1 MAEMKYT
8 IQKTIALII
17 TLLVVAFL
25 TFLAFEIIP
34 GDSAEAMLGMDA
46 TEEEI
51 AALREELGLNQP
63 FVVRYVQFIGDALR
77 GDFGTSQQYRMPVND
92 LLTARLPITIG
103 LAVIAFVLMVVISVP
118 IGLFAGGKE
127 GSAIAGGITFLSQF
141 VMAIPP
147 FFLGML
153 LTLVFGIILKWF
165 TPGKYVP
172 LSENIW
178 EYIRGMFFPALA
190 LALPKI
196 AMTVQFLRSSVA
208 RQKKMDYVRTARSK
222 GNSARRT
229 LTHHILRNALIPV
242 ITFLGMAA
250 SDLLA
255 GSIVIEQVFNLSGV
269 GRLLVV
275 SITNRDFP
283 VVQAIILY
291 IAATVILMNYLVDM
305 LYHVLDPRVRE

>member
-1 MAEMKYT
+1 MKYT

-25 TFLAFEIIP
+25 TFLAFEVIP
-34 GDSAEAMLGMDA
+34 GDSAEALLGMDA
-46 TEEEI
+46 TEEEV
-51 AALREELGLNQP
+51 AALREQLGLNQP
-63 FVVRYVQFIGDALR
+63 FLVRYIRFIGDAVR
-77 GDFGTSQQYRMPVND
+77 GEFGTSLQYGMSVNT
-92 LLTARLPITIG
+92 LLSARLPVTIG
-103 LAVIAFVLMVVISVP
+103 LAVIAFVLMVGISLP
-118 IGLFAGGKE
+118 LGLLAGGKE
-127 GSAIAGGITFLSQF
+127 GSVAAGGITFLSQL

-153 LTLVFGIILKWF
+153 LTLLFGIILKWF
-165 TPGKYVP
+165 TPGRYTP
-172 LSENIW
+172 FSENAG
-178 EYIRGMFFPALA
+178 EYIRGMFLPALA

-229 LTHHILRNALIPV
+229 LTHHILQNALIPV

>member
-1 MAEMKYT
+1 MKYT

-17 TLLVVAFL
+17 TLLVITFL
-25 TFLAFEIIP
+25 TFLAFEVIP

-51 AALREELGLNQP
+51 AALREELGLNKP
-63 FVVRYVQFIGDALR
+63 FVVRYVQFIGDAIR
-77 GDFGTSQQYRMPVND
+77 GDFGTSQQYRMPVSS
-92 LLTARLPITIG
+92 LLATRLPITIG
-103 LAVIAFVLMVVISVP
+103 LAVIAFVLMVVISIP

-127 GSAIAGGITFLSQF
+127 GSATAGGITFLSQF

-153 LTLVFGIILKWF
+153 LTLLFGIVLKWF
-165 TPGKYVP
+165 TPGRYTP
-172 LSENIW
+172 FSENAV

-190 LALPKI
+190 IALPKI

>member
-1 MAEMKYT
+1 MKYT

-118 IGLFAGGKE
+118 IGLFAGRKE

>member
-1 MAEMKYT
+1 MKYT

-25 TFLAFEIIP
+25 TFLAFEVIP

-51 AALREELGLNQP
+51 AALREELGLNKP
-63 FVVRYVQFIGDALR
+63 FVVRYIQFIGDAVR
-77 GDFGTSQQYRMPVND
+77 GDFGTSLQYGIAVND
-92 LLTARLPITIG
+92 LLAARLPITIG
-103 LAVIAFVLMVVISVP
+103 LAVIAFVLMIVISIP

-127 GSAIAGGITFLSQF
+127 GSAAAGGITFLSQF

-153 LTLVFGIILKWF
+153 LTLLFGIVLKWF
-165 TPGKYVP
+165 TPGRYTP
-172 LSENIW
+172 FSENAG
-178 EYIRGMFFPALA
+178 EYMKGMFFPALA

-222 GNSARRT
+222 GNSKRRT
-229 LTHHILRNALIPV
+229 LTHHILQNALIPV
-242 ITFLGMAA
+242 VTFLGMEA

>member
-1 MAEMKYT
+1 MKYT

>member
-1 MAEMKYT
+1 MKYML
-8 IQKTIALII
+8 QKTVALII

-25 TFLAFEIIP
+25 TFLAFEVIP

-46 TEEEI
+46 TAEEVE
-51 AALREELGLNQP
+51 ALREQLGLNQP
-63 FVVRYVQFIGDALR
+63 FLVRYIRFIGDVLQ
-77 GDFGTSQQYRMPVND
+77 GDFGTSLQYNMSVKA
-92 LLTARLPITIG
+92 LLADRLPITLG
-103 LAVIAFVLMVVISVP
+103 LAVIAFGLMLLISLP
-118 IGLFAGGKE
+118 LGLFAGGKE
-127 GSAIAGGITFLSQF
+127 GSAAAGSITFVSQL

-153 LTLVFGIILKWF
+153 LTLLFGIVLKWF
-165 TPGKYVP
+165 TPGKYTP
-172 LSENIW
+172 FSENGW
-178 EYIRGMFFPALA
+178 EYLKGMFFPALA
-190 LALPKI
+190 VALPKI

-222 GNSARRT
+222 GNSKRRT
-229 LTHHILRNALIPV
+229 LTHHVLRNALIPV

-255 GSIVIEQVFNLSGV
+255 GSIVIEQVFNLSGI

>member
-1 MAEMKYT
+1 MKYT

-25 TFLAFEIIP
+25 TFLAFEVIP

-51 AALREELGLNQP
+51 AALREELGLNKP
-63 FVVRYVQFIGDALR
+63 FLVRYIRFIGDAVQ
-77 GDFGTSQQYRMPVND
+77 GDFGTSLQYRMPVND
-92 LLTARLPITIG
+92 LLAARLPITIG
-103 LAVIAFVLMVVISVP
+103 LAVIAFVLMIVISIP
-118 IGLFAGGKE
+118 IGLFAGEKE
-127 GSAIAGGITFLSQF
+127 GSAAAGGITFLSQF

-153 LTLVFGIILKWF
+153 LTLLFGIVLKWF
-165 TPGKYVP
+165 TPGRYTP
-172 LSENIW
+172 FSENVG
-178 EYIRGMFFPALA
+178 EYIKGMFFPALA

-222 GNSARRT
+222 GNSKRRT
-229 LTHHILRNALIPV
+229 LTHHILQNALIPV
-242 ITFLGMAA
+242 VTFLGMAA

>member
-1 MAEMKYT
+1 MKYAV
-8 IQKTIALII
+8 QKTIALII

-34 GDSAEAMLGMDA
+34 GDSAEALLGMDA
-46 TEEEI
+46 TEAEVE
-51 AALREELGLNQP
+51 AMREELGLNQP
-63 FVVRYVQFIGDALR
+63 FLVRYVRFIASSLR
-77 GDFGTSQQYRMPVND
+77 GDFGTSYQYGIPVKE
-92 LLTARLPITIG
+92 LLADRLPITIG
-103 LAVIAFVLMVVISVP
+103 LAVIAFVLMILISVP
-118 IGLFAGGKE
+118 LGLLAGGKE
-127 GSAIAGGITFLSQF
+127 NSVAAGVITFVSQF

-153 LTLVFGIILKWF
+153 LTLVFGILLRWF

-172 LSENIW
+172 LSEDVW
-178 EYIRGMFFPALA
+178 GYWKGMFFPALA
-190 LALPKI
+190 IALPKI

-222 GNSARRT
+222 GNSKRRT
-229 LTHHILRNALIPV
+229 LTGHVLKNALIPV
-242 ITFLGMAA
+242 VTFLGMAA
-250 SDLLA
+250 ADLLA

-283 VVQAIILY
+283 VVQTIILY
-291 IAATVILMNYLVDM
+291 IAATVILMNYLVDI
-305 LYHVLDPRVRE
+305 LYHRLDPRVQE